1 MDRCPHPKCSADD
14 NITCWLGHIKLAN
27 CPEWK
32 KVVPTSTTAQPNPD
46 ELAVPW
52 SGSALGESDLNFISG
67 RGKPITVGIV
77 GPESAGK
84 TTVLAAFY
92 VASGVG
98 VTVMPASSVDGIR
111 ADDPLLRVKHFAS
124 PAPTRRVGLVWRSSF
139 PRHKAIDTMR
149 RALLDC
155 KLPGTQPAR

>member
-84 TTVLAAFY
+84 TTVLAARR
-92 VASGVG
+92 S
-98 VTVMPASSVDGIR
+98 
-111 ADDPLLRVKHFAS
+111 LLDVRS
-124 PAPTRRVGLVWRSSF
+124 RRLAAVN
-139 PRHKAIDTMR
+139 
-149 RALLDC
+149 ALLKNLAGPWDG
-155 KLPGTQPAR
+155 L